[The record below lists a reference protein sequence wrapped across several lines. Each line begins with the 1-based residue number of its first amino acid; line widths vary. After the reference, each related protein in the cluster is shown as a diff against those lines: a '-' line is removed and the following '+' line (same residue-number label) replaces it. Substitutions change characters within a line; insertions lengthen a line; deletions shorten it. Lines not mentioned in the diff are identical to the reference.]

1 MMANQD
7 VATQRLRMARSSP
20 CGSLLAVVACLSLFL
35 GACSEVKHALGFGT
49 GEEDQKDKVEVI
61 DRPDQNEYILVKN
74 PRYSPAGGPGQ
85 GPPEAEYMWVKRK
98 DAPFDVNA
106 FVRGK
111 KVNEAGS
118 KEEALYASMKP
129 PEAVKPPRPDER
141 FFIPPDQLKQ
151 PPPQKAQPEPA
162 RQPVARRPDPATL
175 LYPVYGYVVYV
186 KGKQVYTDLTEAS
199 AVVPGNTVIIFREGE
214 ELKHP
219 VTGAPLGRADEE
231 VGRARIVEVG
241 EKTSVAEITSV
252 KEGEEVRPKDKVKLI
267 RAN

>member
-1 MMANQD
+1 M
-7 VATQRLRMARSSP
+7 
-20 CGSLLAVVACLSLFL
+20 LAVVLALLLPS
-35 GACSEVKHALGFGT
+35 CSSVKQTLGFGT
-49 GEEDQKDKVEVI
+49 GDEDQKGKLEVI
-61 DRPDQNEYILVKN
+61 DRPDPDEYILVKN

-85 GPPEAEYMWVKRK
+85 GPPEPEFMWVKRK

-111 KVNEAGS
+111 KVNEAS
-118 KEEALYASMKP
+118 AKDEARYASTKP
-129 PEAVKPPRPDER
+129 PEAVQAPRPDER
-141 FFIPPDQLKQ
+141 FFVPPDQLRQ

-162 RQPVARRPDPATL
+162 RQTAARRVDPATL

-199 AVVPGNTVIIFREGE
+199 AVAPGNTVIIFREGE
-214 ELKHP
+214 ELTHP

-231 VGRARIVEVG
+231 VARARIIEVG
-241 EKTSVAEITSV
+241 DKTSVAEITSV
-252 KEGEEVRPKDKVKLI
+252 KEGEEIRPKDKVKLL

>member
-1 MMANQD
+1 MP
-7 VATQRLRMARSSP
+7 L
-20 CGSLLAVVACLSLFL
+20 VACLSLSL
-35 GACSEVKHALGFGT
+35 GACSNVKQALGFGT
-49 GEEDQKDKVEVI
+49 GDENQKDKLEVV
-61 DRPDQNEYILVKN
+61 DRPDPDEYILVKN

-85 GPPEAEYMWVKRK
+85 GPPEPEYMWVKRK

-111 KVNEAGS
+111 KVVEAS
-118 KEEALYASMKP
+118 QKEEALYASSKP
-129 PEAVKPPRPDER
+129 PDAVTAPRPDER
-141 FFIPPDQLKQ
+141 FFIPPDQLKP
-151 PPPQKAQPEPA
+151 PPPQKAQPEPTP
-162 RQPVARRPDPATL
+162 QKVARRPDPATL

-199 AVVPGNTVIIFREGE
+199 AVAPGNTVIIFREGE
-214 ELKHP
+214 ELTHP

-241 EKTSVAEITSV
+241 DKTSVAEITSL